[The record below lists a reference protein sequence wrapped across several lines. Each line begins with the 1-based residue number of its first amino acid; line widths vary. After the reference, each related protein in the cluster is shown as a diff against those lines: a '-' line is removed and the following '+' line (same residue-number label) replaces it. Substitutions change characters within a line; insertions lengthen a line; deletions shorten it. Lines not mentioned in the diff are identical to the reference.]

1 MKYNTAVTNRIKRM
15 DGQVRGVLKMMEQEK
30 DCKDVITQLSAIR
43 TAVDRTIGV
52 IVSSN
57 LVHSVEESQLIDEL
71 QAEILI
77 NEAVNLLVK
86 SR

>member
-1 MKYNTAVTNRIKRM
+1 MEYNTAVTNRIKRM